1 MKPLPD
7 LSTLSRE
14 DLEALVRDL
23 HGQLVALTQR
33 LQVLKQIWTGGGA
46 SKGVRGTKPA
56 SQQRSKATGKSR

>member
-14 DLEALVRDL
+14 DLEALVRHL
-23 HGQLVALTQR
+23 HGQLVAVVPR
-33 LQVLKQIWTGGGA
+33 LQVLDQISTGGGA

-56 SQQRSKATGKSR
+56 RQQRSKATGKPR

>member
-14 DLEALVRDL
+14 GLEALVRGL
-23 HGQLVALTQR
+23 HGQLVALAQR
-33 LQVLKQIWTGGGA
+33 RPVIEQILADSGA

-56 SQQRSKATGKSR
+56 RQQRSKATGKPR